1 MKTEELL
8 SKLQKDLSLSRIDV
22 LLLLANAIAEGVL
35 STHSAILNKAF
46 ELQSNRLAFRK
57 LKSVLDTLQKLN
69 FLRFHN

>member
-1 MKTEELL
+1 MKTEEII
-8 SKLQKDLSLSRIDV
+8 SKLQEELVLSRIEV
-22 LLLLANAIAEGVL
+22 LLLLANTVAEGVL
-35 STHSAILNKAF
+35 STHSSVLNKAF